1 MDLDGDNLS
10 DVLSGS
16 FPGELYW
23 FRRLPDGTFAVAE
36 TLKDAGGKPLNVGSA
51 STAFAADWNAD
62 GRLDLLVG
70 NLLGEVFLMLN
81 RGETNRLA
89 WQAAKP
95 LEAEG
100 KPVTV
105 NGDAAPVAADW
116 DGDGRLDLLIG
127 AENGSVAWHRN
138 TAAQGLPKLAAAET
152 LIGESP
158 VGWRDDDRRQP
169 GQWGLRAKICVVDYN
184 GDGRLDILL
193 GDRCGS
199 YTGTRLQ
206 TTQEAAEQRQ
216 ANDELP
222 RLRKKWVAAVAQMRK
237 VAKSPEN
244 EAPAAAAQREQQLA
258 RARQDVRRANEE
270 IQRVQAIQD
279 RYRPTY
285 QSHGFVWLFLRTAAA
300 E

>member
-1 MDLDGDNLS
+1 MDLDGDGGS

-23 FRRLPDGTFAVAE
+23 FRRLPEGGFAAGE
-36 TLKDAGGKPLNVGSA
+36 TLKDADGKPINLGSA
-51 STAFAADWNAD
+51 TTVFAADWNAD

-70 NLLGEVFLMLN
+70 NLLGEVFVLLN
-81 RGETNRLA
+81 RGETTRLA
-89 WQAAKP
+89 WQAAQP

-116 DGDGRLDLLIG
+116 DGDGRLDLVIG
-127 AENGSVAWHRN
+127 SENGSVVWHRN
-138 TAAQGLPKLAAAET
+138 TATQRLPQLVAAET
-152 LIGESP
+152 LIGASP

-199 YTGTRLQ
+199 YTGTREQ
-206 TTQEAAEQRQ
+206 TTQEAAQQRQ

-222 RLRKKWVAAVAQMRK
+222 RLRKKWVAALAAMREL
-237 VAKSPEN
+237 AKSGEN

-258 RARQDVRRANEE
+258 RARQDVHRANQE